1 MVLKPLPISLVLGRL
16 TTSRGVVMFSNMK
29 AAPVMN
35 ARHVLERCAG
45 LENTMKTV
53 TFAVSS
59 PDGLMRR
66 AKAAFR
72 GEKQGARVS
81 FASPELLFALLT
93 PKRWELIR
101 AMAGAGPM
109 SIREVARRVARDV
122 KAVHGDVHALL
133 DAGVLQRSDDGR
145 VVFPFDAVHVD
156 FVMRAA

>member
-1 MVLKPLPISLVLGRL
+1 
-16 TTSRGVVMFSNMK
+16 
-29 AAPVMN
+29 
-35 ARHVLERCAG
+35 
-45 LENTMKTV
+45 MKTV

-59 PDGLMRR
+59 ADEVTRR

-72 GEKQGARVS
+72 GDKQGARVS
-81 FASPELLFALLT
+81 FASPELLFSLMTA
-93 PKRWELIR
+93 KRWELIR

-133 DAGVLQRSDDGR
+133 DAGIVQRSDDGL

-156 FVMRAA
+156 FVLKAA